1 MSEVIA
7 SKSRSM
13 RYRRHRLAALVTA
26 SIATLATNGC
36 AVSPQPRGTAT
47 RDAIAE
53 VAAEALAPV
62 KRPVED
68 TPDANAMRPAAPGF
82 APPVEERFDV
92 NVSNSP
98 AREFFM
104 GLMEGTGFNVVV
116 HPEVRGQLSLTLR
129 QVTLP
134 EVLETVRDVYGF
146 DFRSTRSGYLILP
159 ATLQSRVFEIDY
171 LNLVR
176 NGLSRTQ
183 VNSGQISQN
192 QNQNQTGQSGTN
204 RAVNNNNGGGNNNG
218 NNQRGNFQQNGST
231 IDTRNS
237 ADFWSELTQT
247 LQVIIGNEDGREV
260 VVNEQTGVIF
270 ARGMPDELR
279 SLQDYLD
286 RIHES
291 SRRQVVLEAKIIE
304 ITLSDG
310 FQAGVNW
317 AAVGV
322 NSDGDTFTA
331 GNLSGGGQLG
341 RNLPLGGNP
350 IEVGPGNVVT
360 SLASETVGGAFVAA
374 LDIGDFNAFVELLSA
389 QGDTRVLSSPRV
401 ATLNN
406 QKAVIK
412 AGSDEFFVTD
422 IASNTVTGT
431 ASTTSRDVT
440 LTPFFSG
447 VALDVTPQISASGEV
462 ILHIHPTVSD
472 VTDQTKELT
481 VSGER
486 DTLPLAFSEIR
497 ESDSIVKA
505 QSGQIIAIGGLMR
518 NASRKLDFSTPVLGN
533 IPGLG
538 RLFRSTREVETKTE
552 LVILL
557 KPVVVDSNDDW
568 PRVLAPVAGRL
579 SGIGERIVRRLTG
592 KHHGT
597 KKAGTSGRPTDRE
610 EADLRG
616 AAVGSPG
623 RAAKKRPQT
632 RPGSHRYR
640 CDQRERAASV
650 SGGFP

>member
-7 SKSRSM
+7 ATAGPSRKNRDWRVSVFTT
-13 RYRRHRLAALVTA
+13 LLVALG
-26 SIATLATNGC
+26 INGC
-36 AVSPQPRGTAT
+36 AVSTPPRGAAT
-47 RDAIAE
+47 RDAIDAIATEVVAPAPQPGAALTAADMGREDSLGVQQPAE
-53 VAAEALAPV
+53 
-62 KRPVED
+62 D
-68 TPDANAMRPAAPGF
+68 
-82 APPVEERFDV
+82 RFDV

-104 GLMEGTGFNVVV
+104 GLMEGTGQNVVV

-146 DFRSTRSGYLILP
+146 DFRRTRSGFLVLP
-159 ATLQSRVFEIDY
+159 ATLQSRVFEVDY

-176 NGLSRTQ
+176 SGLSRTT

-192 QNQNQTGQSGTN
+192 QNQQGQNSNRVSG
-204 RAVNNNNGGGNNNG
+204 NNSGGGNAGPG
-218 NNQRGNFQQNGST
+218 NNSRDQRGNSDINGST

-237 ADFWSELTQT
+237 ADFWSQLNKT
-247 LQVIIGNEDGREV
+247 LQVIIGDKDGREV
-260 VVNEQTGVIF
+260 VLNKQTGVIF

-279 SLQDYLD
+279 SMQEYLD
-286 RIHES
+286 RIHET

-304 ITLSDG
+304 ITLNDS

-322 NSDGDTFTA
+322 NADGDTSTV
-331 GNLSGGGQLG
+331 GQLSGGGQLG
-341 RNLPLGGNP
+341 RELPLGGDS
-350 IEVGPGNVVT
+350 IDVGPGNVVT
-360 SLASETVGGAFVAA
+360 SLASQTVGGAFVAA

-431 ASTTSRDVT
+431 AATTSRDVT

-447 VALDVTPQISASGEV
+447 IALDVTPQISASGEV
-462 ILHIHPTVSD
+462 ILHIHPTVSE
-472 VTDQTKELT
+472 VSDQTKELT
-481 VSGER
+481 ISGEK

-497 ESDSIVKA
+497 EADSIVKA

-518 NASRKLDFSTPVLGN
+518 NSSRKLDFSTPVLGD

-568 PRVLAPVAGRL
+568 PRVMTPVAGRL
-579 SGIGERIVRRLTG
+579 
-592 KHHGT
+592 GT
-597 KKAGTSGRPTDRE
+597 MTK
-610 EADLRG
+610 
-616 AAVGSPG
+616 
-623 RAAKKRPQT
+623 
-632 RPGSHRYR
+632 
-640 CDQRERAASV
+640 
-650 SGGFP
+650 